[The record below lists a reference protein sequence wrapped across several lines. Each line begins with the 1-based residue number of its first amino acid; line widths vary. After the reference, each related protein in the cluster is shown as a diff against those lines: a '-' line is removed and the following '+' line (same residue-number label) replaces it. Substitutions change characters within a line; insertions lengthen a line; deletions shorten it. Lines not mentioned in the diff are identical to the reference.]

1 MVRVGQRSG
10 AAGGGTLD
18 GERLTPAAETLLRP
32 ALEAAVAVARAGEDA
47 TPIEPPPPALRPFL
61 HFAKLPR
68 PALVAA
74 RRVLDSDEEFR
85 ARVVETVTEGD
96 VGRSGWLYLSRPEG
110 WEKELAELVG
120 EAADAGE
127 READRRAEGDARKRL
142 AGAETARRRAEEAAI
157 TAESDAARAAVALA
171 DERHARRA
179 AVEQAT
185 KLEARLAQVTTER
198 DRARTLAAEASAAA
212 GEAAG
217 AAEAAAHEVEELRAL
232 LRAAEEEMARLE
244 RAASVVVLPA
254 EPVEHEMQSQAL
266 DVAGAAAALIDAARA
281 AAALADG
288 LASVATSLQPSP
300 QPNAPAGRA
309 GPGAPTVGA
318 IRAGAGTDSVPAAAD
333 KPRSPRAGPRP
344 MPVALPPGIFD
355 DSVEAADHLVRVPG
369 VAVLVDGYNVSKLGW
384 PDHSIAEQRRRLVD
398 ALSEMSA
405 RTGAEVAVVFDGADT
420 VWAPQ
425 VPSTGRR
432 VRVLFSPPG
441 VEADDVVIARAAE
454 LRPFRPVVVA
464 SSDNRVRAGSAGAG
478 ANVISS
484 PQLLAVLHR

>member
-1 MVRVGQRSG
+1 VVRVEQRSR
-10 AAGGGTLD
+10 AGGGGALD
-18 GERLTPAAETLLRP
+18 GERLSPAAETLLRP

-47 TPIEPPPPALRPFL
+47 TPVEAPPPALRPFL

-74 RRVLDSDEEFR
+74 RRVLDGDDEFR
-85 ARVVETVTEGD
+85 ARVVDTVTEGD
-96 VGRSGWLYLSRPEG
+96 VGRSGWLFLARPEG
-110 WEKELAELVG
+110 WEKELAEMVG
-120 EAADAGE
+120 DAEDAVE
-127 READRRAEGDARKRL
+127 REAGRRAEGDARKRL
-142 AGAETARRRAEEAAI
+142 AGAESARRRAEEAALA
-157 TAESDAARAAVALA
+157 AEGDAARATVALA
-171 DERHARRA
+171 EERHARRA
-179 AVEQAT
+179 AVEQAS

-198 DRARTLAAEASAAA
+198 DRARAA
-212 GEAAG
+212 
-217 AAEAAAHEVEELRAL
+217 AAEAAVAMAAAGQEIEELRSA
-232 LRAAEEEMARLE
+232 LRAAEEELA
-244 RAASVVVLPA
+244 RAAPAPLAVPAAGGPALVVAVPEPA
-254 EPVEHEMQSQAL
+254 DQDRDGPSPAL

-288 LASVATSLQPSP
+288 LASVATSLQPLPPVPTPGGQGGGSP
-300 QPNAPAGRA
+300 A
-309 GPGAPTVGA
+309 PGAT
-318 IRAGAGTDSVPAAAD
+318 PAASGAQ
-333 KPRSPRAGPRP
+333 PSTERPRARGGQRP

-384 PDHSIAEQRRRLVD
+384 PEHPIAEQRRRLVD

-420 VWAPQ
+420 VWSPQ

-432 VRVLFSPPG
+432 VRVMFSPPG
-441 VEADDVVIARAAE
+441 VEADDVLIARAAE

-464 SSDNRVRAGSAGAG
+464 SSDNRVRTGTSGAG